1 MASNSGSSVPRGKA
15 CGMHHKRMSAAKA
28 IPPLLQKGNEIGD
41 LPILLDFLCLHAPQA
56 DPSLP
61 AHNNTACH
69 RQLPSGVS
77 LLQKP
82 RVNHPDAEK
91 QQCPKGG
98 VRLYYTF
105 ECQKCG
111 ISESI

>member
-1 MASNSGSSVPRGKA
+1 MASNSGNSVPQDKFVGCIIRGWDVLA
-15 CGMHHKRMSAAKA
+15 FSNTAAKA
-28 IPPLLQKGNEIGD
+28 IPPLLQKGNETGD

-69 RQLPSGVS
+69 RQLPSGAS
-77 LLQKP
+77 LHQKP
-82 RVNHPDAEK
+82 RVSHPHAEK

-98 VRLYYTF
+98 VRVYHVF
-105 ECQKCG
+105 H
-111 ISESI
+111 